1 MKEDNA
7 EVLVRS
13 LFETLGASPEQV
25 KKIFNNEPLSAKLEG
40 EKVNNSSP
48 APLNPV
54 APGMGMGTGYGSINS
69 VNPTMNAYGTQA
81 TNMHMRGG
89 PTSVQNIIQAQN
101 MSELADASLMRFRA
115 MNQQQPQGQSASK
128 PAFTDEMFKS
138 VNKNSEDKP
147 AFTDDMFSKNNLNK
161 EISSENLQEIYFG
174 KAASQK
180 TEASVP
186 TKNGPA
192 LTPPTP
198 FESFL
203 DNMKKLMP
211 GTGSV
216 NSIKEK
222 LENMGIDFSAST
234 LDIMDSAAKAFG
246 LDKLSIVSDYL
257 KEEKQKENSQKEY
270 LAVANPQVKAPSVET
285 PNPVK
290 DSLQEAKENM
300 KNKIES
306 GVLNI
311 EHTANQAE
319 KMLEKTEKEQ
329 MEFEAQKKE
338 LYRFSMY

>member
-25 KKIFNNEPLSAKLEG
+25 KKIFSNEPLSAKLEG
-40 EKVNNSSP
+40 EKINNSSSV
-48 APLNPV
+48 PLSPIT
-54 APGMGMGTGYGSINS
+54 PGMGMGYGTINS

-89 PTSVQNIIQAQN
+89 PTSVQNIIQAQS
-101 MSELADASLMRFRA
+101 MSELADASLMRYRA
-115 MNQQQPQGQSASK
+115 MNQQQFQGQSASK

-138 VNKNSEDKP
+138 INKSSEDKP
-147 AFTDDMFSKNNLNK
+147 AFTDEMFSKNNLNK
-161 EISSENLQEIYFG
+161 EISSENLQKIYFG
-174 KAASQK
+174 KDASTK
-180 TEASVP
+180 TEASAP

-203 DNMKKLMP
+203 DNMKKLIP
-211 GTGSV
+211 GTASG

-222 LENMGIDFSAST
+222 LENMGVDFSTST
-234 LDIMDSAAKAFG
+234 IDIMDSAAKALG

-257 KEEKQKENSQKEY
+257 KEEKQKENSQKEH
-270 LAVANPQVKAPSVET
+270 LAVTNPQVNAPLVET

-300 KNKIES
+300 RNKIES

-319 KMLEKTEKEQ
+319 KMLEKIEKEE
-329 MEFEAQKKE
+329 MDLEAQKKE
-338 LYRFSMY
+338 LYRFSIY